1 MIFRTNNNSMNT
13 TKKKPRVRE
22 KVIEMGLTFPTNTEL
37 IMLLLGS
44 GIKGIPIR
52 QLSKEVLNTISFSN
66 NENLL
71 QNLLKIDGIGI
82 SKAVTIA
89 AALEFGRR
97 QNLHRGQRI
106 LKPKDIISF
115 VNYLAIEKQEH
126 FICVTLSGAQEI
138 IKIHTVS
145 MGTVN
150 KTLVHPREVFTKAI
164 QDMAAAIIVC
174 HNHPSGNVAPS
185 EDDIETTNRL
195 AEAASCLGIKLL
207 DHIIIGTTD
216 YFSFKENSL
225 IS

>member
-1 MIFRTNNNSMNT
+1 MSNSKNN
-13 TKKKPRVRE
+13 KPRVRE
-22 KVIEMGLTFPTNTEL
+22 KVMEMGLNFPSNTEL

-44 GIKGIPIR
+44 GIKGASVQQI
-52 QLSKEVLNTISFSN
+52 SKEVLNTISFSN

-71 QNLLKIDGIGI
+71 KNLLKIEGVGI
-82 SKAVTIA
+82 SKAITIA
-89 AALEFGRR
+89 AAIEFGRR

-150 KTLVHPREVFTKAI
+150 KTLVHPREVFRKAI
-164 QDMAAAIIVC
+164 QDMAAAVIVC

-185 EDDIETTNRL
+185 DEDIETTNRL
-195 AEAASCLGIKLL
+195 AQAASYLGIRLL
-207 DHIIIGTTD
+207 DHIILGAKD